1 VLSKYFDR
9 INRLFYPDLI
19 IIGGGVSK
27 DHSSFVHMIESNVEI
42 VPAKSKNNAGII
54 GAAYFAARQLS
65 KD

>member
-1 VLSKYFDR
+1 
-9 INRLFYPDLI
+9 LI